1 MRSIKILTLIFS
13 FTAILLTTFFLF
25 NTGTLSK
32 KLDKNKNDSLYLK
45 ESEPSIESLS
55 KRYYESK
62 DSVDNQLL
70 YGVEY
75 YLVVSVPDRY
85 KNDIKNA
92 RIEILLPKKVQSIF
106 GINIEEINHNEVYEI
121 INGRA
126 VFNLSSSIGTSNM
139 TIDQKNYIKNHT
151 DLYTIK
157 IYSNINKLIKSDVI
171 KVQNFNK
178 N

>member
-13 FTAILLTTFFLF
+13 FTAILLTTFFLI
-25 NTGTLSK
+25 NTGSSSQ
-32 KLDKNKNDSLYLK
+32 KLEKHDSQTSK
-45 ESEPSIESLS
+45 ESELNIESLS
-55 KRYYESK
+55 KRYFEIKNS
-62 DSVDNQLL
+62 DNQLL

-75 YLVVSVPDRY
+75 YLIVSVPERF
-85 KNDIKNA
+85 KNDIKNG
-92 RIEILLPKKVQSIF
+92 RIEIELPKKVQSIF
-106 GINIEEINHNEVYEI
+106 GVNIEEINHNEVYEI

-126 VFNLSSSIGTSNM
+126 IFNLSSSIATSNM
-139 TIDQKNYIKNHT
+139 TIDQKNYIRNNN

-157 IYSNINKLIKSDVI
+157 IYSNINKLIKRDVI

>member
-13 FTAILLTTFFLF
+13 FTAILLTTFFLYKS
-25 NTGTLSK
+25 GSSSQ
-32 KLDKNKNDSLYLK
+32 KLDKHDSLSSK
-45 ESEPSIESLS
+45 ESEPNIESLS
-55 KRYYESK
+55 KRYYEIK

-70 YGVEY
+70 YRVEY
-75 YLVVSVPDRY
+75 YLVVSVPERF
-85 KNDIKNA
+85 KNDIKNG
-92 RIEILLPKKVQSIF
+92 RIEIELPKKVQSIF
-106 GINIEEINHNEVYEI
+106 GVNIEEINHNEVYEI

-126 VFNLSSSIGTSNM
+126 IFNLSSSIATSNM
-139 TIDQKNYIKNHT
+139 TIDQKNYIRNNH

-157 IYSNINKLIKSDVI
+157 IYSNKKKLIKRDVI

>member
-13 FTAILLTTFFLF
+13 FTAILFTTFFLF

-32 KLDKNKNDSLYLK
+32 KLDKHDSLSPK
-45 ESEPSIESLS
+45 ESEPNIESLS
-55 KRYYESK
+55 KRYYEIK

-106 GINIEEINHNEVYEI
+106 GTNIEEINHNEV
-121 INGRA
+121 
-126 VFNLSSSIGTSNM
+126 
-139 TIDQKNYIKNHT
+139 
-151 DLYTIK
+151 
-157 IYSNINKLIKSDVI
+157 
-171 KVQNFNK
+171 
-178 N
+178 

>member
-1 MRSIKILTLIFS
+1 MRSIKIFTLIFS

-25 NTGTLSK
+25 NTGTSSK
-32 KLDKNKNDSLYLK
+32 NLDKHDSLSSK
-45 ESEPSIESLS
+45 EIEPNIESLS
-55 KRYYESK
+55 KRYYEIK

-75 YLVVSVPDRY
+75 YLVLSVPERY
-85 KNDIKNA
+85 KNDIENA
-92 RIEILLPKKVQSIF
+92 QIEILLPKKVQSIF
-106 GINIEEINHNEVYEI
+106 GVNIEEINHNQVYEI

-126 VFNLSSSIGTSNM
+126 VFNLSSSIATSNI
-139 TIDQKNYIKNHT
+139 TIDQKNYLKNNN

-157 IYSNINKLIKSDVI
+157 IYSNKNKLIKSDVI

>member
-1 MRSIKILTLIFS
+1 MRSLKILTLIFS
-13 FTAILLTTFFLF
+13 FTAILLTTFFLY
-25 NTGTLSK
+25 NTSSSSK
-32 KLDKNKNDSLYLK
+32 KLDKHDSLSSK
-45 ESEPSIESLS
+45 ESEPIIESLS
-55 KRYYESK
+55 KRYYEIK
-62 DSVDNQLL
+62 DSTNNQLL

-75 YLVVSVPDRY
+75 YLALSVPDRY

-126 VFNLSSSIGTSNM
+126 VFNISSSIATSNM
-139 TIDQKNYIKNHT
+139 TINQKNYLKNNNG
-151 DLYTIK
+151 LYTIK
-157 IYSNINKLIKSDVI
+157 IYSNKNKLIKSDVL
-171 KVQNFNK
+171 KVQNINK